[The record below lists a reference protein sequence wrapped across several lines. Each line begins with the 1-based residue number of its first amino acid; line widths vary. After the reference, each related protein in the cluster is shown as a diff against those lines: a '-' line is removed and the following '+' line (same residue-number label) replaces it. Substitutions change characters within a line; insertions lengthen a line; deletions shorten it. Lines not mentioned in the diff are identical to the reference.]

1 MKKLI
6 KKIQNRILKI
16 ISFDAYSS
24 EYDKPDPW
32 FKCERSMLGNTMY
45 VDRIRNYEIDY
56 SYFDNIMI
64 QDIVDKRSYK
74 CDDWEG
80 KKVLARIYGMAKA
93 RLNYIE
99 TVESEDT
106 NAFYTT
112 TQNLFS
118 GITYAKFGEEPNIEV
133 SDKVKKFISL
143 FNYRHSDS
151 YRVYTQKIAL
161 EKLMEEID
169 RELERGK

>member
-1 MKKLI
+1 
-6 KKIQNRILKI
+6 
-16 ISFDAYSS
+16 
-24 EYDKPDPW
+24 
-32 FKCERSMLGNTMY
+32 
-45 VDRIRNYEIDY
+45 
-56 SYFDNIMI
+56 
-64 QDIVDKRSYK
+64 
-74 CDDWEG
+74 
-80 KKVLARIYGMAKA
+80 MAKA